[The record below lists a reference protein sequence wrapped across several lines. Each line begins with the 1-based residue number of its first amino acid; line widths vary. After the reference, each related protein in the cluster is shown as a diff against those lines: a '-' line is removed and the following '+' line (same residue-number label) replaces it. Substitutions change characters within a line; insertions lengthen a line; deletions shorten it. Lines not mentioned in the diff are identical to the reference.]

1 MSEMDK
7 FRLRDRE
14 MAASIFRKIGEM
26 DLRIRLMHVCGTHQD
41 TLVRYGLEEKL
52 RDVGVEIRQGPGCPV
67 CVTTPKEI
75 EEALVLAEKGKK
87 IVVFGDMLK
96 VPGAS
101 GSLAHARTKGGDVQ
115 IAYGVDDAVKMAAE
129 TDKDVVFMAVG
140 FETTIPS
147 IAMAIKRLHD
157 QETTQ
162 NFSIISCHRIVPPA
176 LKTLIE
182 LGEVK
187 LHGLIEPGHV
197 STIIGAAPYEFLSEK
212 HNVPQVIAGFEP
224 IDLLMGIYMLGRQI
238 QKGEAKVEIEYTR
251 SVKYEGNPKAVAVID
266 EVFEPFDVK
275 WRGFPEIP
283 QSGLR
288 LKREYEDY
296 DARKLFSDEL
306 AGIAHMEFPEPKGC
320 RCGDVLRG
328 VIYSDECPL
337 FGKTCTP
344 ENPVGP
350 CMVSAEGSC
359 NILLKYGRKNDQS
372 VLGTI
377 DRPA

>member
-1 MSEMDK
+1 MTEMDK
-7 FRLRDRE
+7 FRLRDKDL
-14 MAASIFRKIGEM
+14 ADSIFKKLEDM
-26 DLRIRLMHVCGTHQD
+26 NLDIRLMHVCGTHQD
-41 TLVRYGLEEKL
+41 TLVRYGLEGNL
-52 RDVGVEIRQGPGCPV
+52 MDVGVEIRQGPGCPV

-75 EEALVLAEKGKK
+75 EEAVLLAGKGKK
-87 IVVFGDMLK
+87 LVVFGDMLK

-101 GSLAHARTKGGDVQ
+101 GSLADARTTGGDVQ
-115 IAYGVDDAVKMAAE
+115 IVYGVDDAVSIARK

-147 IAMAIKRLHD
+147 IAMAIKRLHESD
-157 QETTQ
+157 KTN
-162 NFSIISCHRIVPPA
+162 NFSIISCHRVVPPA

-212 HNVPQVIAGFEP
+212 YNVPQVIAGFEP
-224 IDLLMGIYMLGRQI
+224 LDLLMGVFMLAKQI
-238 QKGEAKVEIEYTR
+238 EKGEAKVEIEYTR
-251 SVKYEGNPKAVAVID
+251 TVKYEGNRKAIAVIED
-266 EVFEPFDVK
+266 VFEPHDVK

-283 QSGLR
+283 ESGLK
-288 LKREYEDY
+288 LKNEFKDF
-296 DARKLFSDEL
+296 DARKLFADEL
-306 AGIAHMEFPEPKGC
+306 RELENMEFPEPKGC
-320 RCGDVLRG
+320 KCGDVLRG

-359 NILLKYGRKNDQS
+359 NILLKYGRKK
-372 VLGTI
+372 
-377 DRPA
+377 

>member
-1 MSEMDK
+1 MTEMDK
-7 FRLRDRE
+7 FRLRDKE
-14 MAASIFRKIGEM
+14 LADSIFKKIKEM
-26 DLRIRLMHVCGTHQD
+26 NLDIRLMHVCGTHQD
-41 TLVRYGLEEKL
+41 TLVRYGLEGNL

-67 CVTTPKEI
+67 CVTTPREI
-75 EEALVLAEKGKK
+75 EEALILANKGKK
-87 IVVFGDMLK
+87 LVVFGDMLK

-101 GSLAHARTKGGDVQ
+101 GSLADAKTRGGDVQ
-115 IAYGVDDAVKMAAE
+115 IVYGVDDAVKMATQ

-147 IAMAIKRLHD
+147 IAMAIKRLKESQGTD
-157 QETTQ
+157 
-162 NFSIISCHRIVPPA
+162 NFSIISCHRVVPPA
-176 LKTLIE
+176 LKALIE

-212 HNVPQVIAGFEP
+212 YKVPQVIAGFEP
-224 IDLLMGIYMLGRQI
+224 IDLLMGIFMLGMQI
-238 QKGEAKVEIEYTR
+238 KKGEAKVEIEYTR
-251 SVKYEGNPKAVAVID
+251 SVKYEGNPKAVSVIS
-266 EVFEPFDVK
+266 EVFEPHAVK

-283 QSGLR
+283 DSGLK
-288 LKREYEDY
+288 LKEEFEDY

-306 AGIAHMEFPEPKGC
+306 AEIADMEFPEPKSC
-320 RCGDVLRG
+320 KCGDVLRG

-359 NILLKYGRKNDQS
+359 NILLKYGRK
-372 VLGTI
+372 
-377 DRPA
+377 